1 MNEPSEST
9 SQSTSKSPNNGT
21 NTRVILDRRPDGP
34 ITTDLF
40 RFDELPIPEPGPGD
54 VLVRNI
60 YLSCDP
66 YLVGRIQSVFPIGEP
81 VTVRVVGVVEASS
94 NPGFPVG
101 TIVWGFLAWEQYS
114 LVSGGRGLTVVDP
127 ELGPISHAISVLGMP
142 GLTAYVGAIEIGRPT
157 PGETFYVSSAAGAV
171 GSIAG
176 QLARMVGAT
185 VVGSAG
191 STAKCDHVVE
201 TLGFD
206 ACFDRTSPVGD
217 GLDQHCPNGID
228 VYFDNVG
235 GSTLDAV
242 LARINPAARIAICG
256 QISTYVETGDG
267 LRNIMNMLRSR
278 ATMTGFS
285 IYDHTHKLAAFL
297 PRMSRWLADGDI
309 IYTEDIVEGVA
320 SVPDAFVGMLAGDN
334 VGKRLVQVSPDPTV

>member
-1 MNEPSEST
+1 MS
-9 SQSTSKSPNNGT
+9 SQT

-40 RFDELPIPEPGPGD
+40 RFDETTIPEPGPGD

-66 YLVGRIQSVFPIGEP
+66 YLVGRIQGVFPVGEP
-81 VTVRVVGVVEASS
+81 VTVRVVGVVEASA
-94 NPGFPVG
+94 NPDFAEG

-114 LVSGGRGLTVVDP
+114 LVPGGKGLTVVDP
-127 ELGPISHAISVLGMP
+127 ELGPISHAVSVLGMP
-142 GLTAYVGAIEIGRPT
+142 GLTAYVGAIELGKPT

-176 QLARMVGAT
+176 QLARMAGAR

-191 STAKCDHVVE
+191 SAAKCLHVTE

-206 ACFDRTSPVGD
+206 ACFDRTLAVGD
-217 GLDQHCPNGID
+217 GLDEHCPDGID

-242 LARINPAARIAICG
+242 LARMNPGARIAVCG
-256 QISTYVETGDG
+256 QISTYVEAGDG
-267 LRNIMNMLRSR
+267 IRNIMNVLRAR

-285 IYDHTHKLAAFL
+285 IYDHTHKLPGFL
-297 PRMSRWLADGDI
+297 PRMSRWLAEGDVV
-309 IYTEDIVEGVA
+309 YVEDIHEGID
-320 SVPDAFVGMLAGDN
+320 SVPDAFVGMLDGDN
-334 VGKRLVQVSPDPTV
+334 IGKRLVKVSPDPTG